1 VATAQ
6 PDFGA
11 NGFRLSGASQQSSDA
26 DAGALE
32 RGLPVHRVYEI
43 FEVMPDGSSLK
54 GVVVSGLEFAKLALE
69 ELSKRTTN
77 ECLAADAETRQ
88 VVAQRNVP
96 RAKGRS
102 AKRVFQRVKGLW
114 SRKSCVGLKS
124 KVIVMVS
131 GFQPCS

>member
-1 VATAQ
+1 
-6 PDFGA
+6 
-11 NGFRLSGASQQSSDA
+11 
-26 DAGALE
+26 
-32 RGLPVHRVYEI
+32 VHRVYEI

-88 VVAQRNVP
+88 VAQGNVP

-124 KVIVMVS
+124 KVTVMVS

>member
-11 NGFRLSGASQQSSDA
+11 NGLRLSGASQQSFDA
-26 DAGALE
+26 GAGALE

-54 GVVVSGLEFAKLALE
+54 GAVVSGLEFARLALE

-77 ECLAADAETRQ
+77 ECWPPMQ
-88 VVAQRNVP
+88 KH
-96 RAKGRS
+96 AKLLR
-102 AKRVFQRVKGLW
+102 
-114 SRKSCVGLKS
+114 
-124 KVIVMVS
+124 
-131 GFQPCS
+131 